1 MCTVHCE
8 HPLRKCALQI
18 SNQRPPYISA
28 ASLALTTIQPPLPG
42 IAFRYHPKHNQM
54 PFSQIAGHFEDL
66 QIYRILNSLRK
77 GLLTPQYES
86 QITQKWTFDTT
97 IWVASPIYTLLSAI
111 RQQMSPFDPFRGGGL
126 RAQPASA
133 EFQPSKQDDRVQ
145 DEVSLITT
153 SEMDAAPW
161 NISLLWEKIRFDLF
175 LNILFL
181 PDPGVSG
188 VRSMGSRVCTSL
200 HTSNTFLKLCR
211 CDSGGWWYQLNSRWW
226 CH

>member
-1 MCTVHCE
+1 MFSWSSPCFIALALSTRALCAALVQLCIGRRSCKLSTALLHKPSAQAWRCIVCTVHCE

-97 IWVASPIYTLLSAI
+97 I
-111 RQQMSPFDPFRGGGL
+111 
-126 RAQPASA
+126 
-133 EFQPSKQDDRVQ
+133 
-145 DEVSLITT
+145 
-153 SEMDAAPW
+153 
-161 NISLLWEKIRFDLF
+161 
-175 LNILFL
+175 
-181 PDPGVSG
+181 
-188 VRSMGSRVCTSL
+188 
-200 HTSNTFLKLCR
+200 
-211 CDSGGWWYQLNSRWW
+211 
-226 CH
+226 